1 MVYCVL
7 KTVRLRVAKSCE
19 LAGLT
24 IPRELLDKGA
34 LTAAS
39 CGFGGTAGSLL
50 QSLCPSR
57 HYALR
62 ALVNFK
68 C

>member
-50 QSLCPSR
+50 PCGLSR

-62 ALVNFK
+62 ALVNI
-68 C
+68 